1 MPSVKSRL
9 FMLAA
14 GLACFIVLTMLST
27 PGYPLEAPTKG
38 GTLYVPV
45 YSMVYTGDRAVPVNL
60 ASTLSI
66 RNTDPRNSI
75 RIASADYYASTGRLI
90 RRMLPKAIVLG
101 PLASTSIFIKEK
113 DTSGGFST
121 SFLVRWAA
129 DKEVSAPVIECVNI
143 GAYSG
148 LGISFVTPGRE
159 IR

>member
-1 MPSVKSRL
+1 MLRIKSMPISV
-9 FMLAA
+9 AA
-14 GLACFIVLTMLST
+14 GLICIVVLSTLST
-27 PGYPLEAPTKG
+27 PGYCLAAPSKS

-75 RIASADYYASTGRLI
+75 RIFSADYHSSTGRLI

-101 PLASTSIFIKEK
+101 PLASTSIFIKER

-121 SFLVRWAA
+121 SFLVRWGA
-129 DKEVSAPVIECVNI
+129 DKEVSAPIIECVNI

-148 LGISFVTPGRE
+148 LGISFITPGRE
-159 IR
+159 VR

>member
-1 MPSVKSRL
+1 MLRIKSLL

-14 GLACFIVLTMLST
+14 SLTCVVALSILSA
-27 PGYPLEAPTKG
+27 PGYCLEAPSKG

-66 RNTDPRNSI
+66 RNTDLRNSI
-75 RIASADYYASTGRLI
+75 TIASADYYASTGRLI

>member
-1 MPSVKSRL
+1 MPRVASLTFLSLPALISFLVLS
-9 FMLAA
+9 
-14 GLACFIVLTMLST
+14 CFVVPGFCQMIPSKGST
-27 PGYPLEAPTKG
+27 V
-38 GTLYVPV
+38 YVPV

-66 RNTDPRNSI
+66 RNTDPKNSI
-75 RIASADYYASTGRLI
+75 RIDSADYYSATGQLVRK
-90 RRMLPKAIVLG
+90 MLAKPLQLA
-101 PLASTSIFIKEK
+101 PLASTSFFIQEK

-129 DKEVSAPVIECVNI
+129 AKDVCPPIIECVNI

-148 LGISFVTPGRE
+148 LGISFITLGQE